1 MQRPFDLVERSY
13 EYSKSTVLFIKR
25 YDFKR
30 NYCPVMNQL
39 LKSSTSIG
47 ANIVEA
53 RSGNSRK
60 TMINYYSVAL
70 RSANETKY
78 WLRLVRD
85 AFEVDRKEI
94 DLLIAEADELS
105 KILAKSILTLKQND
119 NMEKLTANCT
129 RTSRQF

>member
-1 MQRPFDLVERSY
+1 
-13 EYSKSTVLFIKR
+13 
-25 YDFKR
+25 
-30 NYCPVMNQL
+30 MNQL